1 MASTTQIIPKW
12 QYPHY
17 ETYINDN
24 TVWTNDS
31 ATEVDDSVKLLCF
44 FTSGKGIDNK
54 IVKKT
59 SLKSFTDTFGKS
71 NPKKY
76 GQPLMM
82 PIAALNTGVASVYA
96 MRVMPEDATY
106 ANSVLFAQYKAS
118 EDKFEVRFVAKSY
131 TGGNAPKTSD
141 ELKTLVAAEEE
152 DAEDGF
158 KSVPVILFRAMGRG
172 SYGQNYRWRIS
183 SNLTAEKDYKK
194 KLYSF
199 QILSTEDG
207 LAVDSTYNASIV
219 SFASANTTSSTQI
232 SDVLGEKDYGEY
244 PVDINCDEDAIEVIY
259 DAYVEFLTKK
269 AEKDGE
275 EITVPS
281 IEEFDLFFGHE
292 VLSSKTSH
300 PYYEIIASEKV
311 VKTPVT
317 EEKQRAKTTA
327 DGYPIYKDSA
337 EKEYYFKEAK
347 YYAVDGDAEYQESEE
362 LTQVF
367 ETYTEETGEFTEE
380 VVPTGFID
388 VDEASGIEFAGGAE
402 GAFGDEATVESATT
416 AAYVKAFSGEL
427 DKTVLS
433 SIRVPADILLDA
445 GYPMEVKRV
454 LAKLALA
461 RNDCELYLDCGMLDS
476 LSNDKFEDL
485 KRVYIEEFSD
495 RGISINP
502 QIYTVKDIHTK
513 RKTDVTITYLLA
525 QDLPVHFATYGSHIP
540 YVKSYAEL
548 HDHVKDSLRPTVD
561 DWEHE
566 LQEELYEARFNYF
579 ESVGENRFRRATQS
593 TAQSYNSDL
602 LEENNMHTLFAVKR
616 ILEADASENAYNF
629 TSAESRNT
637 FKQAEE
643 AKFSGWKGSRF
654 DTISVDFDLT
664 EWEAERSILHCYCA
678 IQFRNLTKR
687 TIIEIDVNKR
697 NFLD

>member
-131 TGGNAPKTSD
+131 TEKNAPKTSD
-141 ELKTLVAAEEE
+141 ELKTIVAAEDENA
-152 DAEDGF
+152 DDGF

-244 PVDINCDEDAIEVIY
+244 PVDINCDEDEIEVIY
-259 DAYVEFLTKK
+259 NAYVEFLTAK

-292 VLSSKTSH
+292 VLSSTKSH
-300 PYYEIIASEKV
+300 PYYEITASEKV
-311 VKTPVT
+311 EKTPVT
-317 EEKQRAKTTA
+317 EEKQKAKTTA

-337 EKEYYFKEAK
+337 EKEYYFKDAK
-347 YYAVDGDAEYQESEE
+347 YFAVEGDTEYQGSEE

-367 ETYTEETGEFTEE
+367 ETYTEETGEFTEK

-388 VDEASGIEFAGGAE
+388 VDEASGIEFAGGSE
-402 GAFGDEATVESATT
+402 GAFGVDATAEAART

-602 LEENNMHTLFAVKR
+602 LEENNMHTLFAIKR

-678 IQFRNLTKR
+678 VQFRNMTKR

>member
-131 TGGNAPKTSD
+131 TGENAPKTSD

-152 DAEDGF
+152 DAEGGF
-158 KSVPVILFRAMGRG
+158 KSVPVILFRSMGRG

-219 SFASANTTSSTQI
+219 SFVSANTTSSTQI

-259 DAYVEFLTKK
+259 NAYVDFLTAK

-337 EKEYYFKEAK
+337 EKEYYFKESK
-347 YYAVDGDAEYQESEE
+347 YYAVEDDSEYQESEE

-402 GAFGDEATVESATT
+402 GVFGDDATAEAATT

-476 LSNDKFEDL
+476 LSNDQFEDL

-561 DWEHE
+561 DWEHD

>member
-131 TGGNAPKTSD
+131 TEKNAPKTSD
-141 ELKTLVAAEEE
+141 ELKTIVAAEDENA
-152 DAEDGF
+152 DDGF

-259 DAYVEFLTKK
+259 NAYVEFLTAK

-275 EITVPS
+275 EIAVPS

-292 VLSSKTSH
+292 VLSSTKSH
-300 PYYEIIASEKV
+300 PYYEITASEKV
-311 VKTPVT
+311 EKTPVT

-337 EKEYYFKEAK
+337 EKEYYFKDAK
-347 YYAVDGDAEYQESEE
+347 YFAVEDNTEYQGSEE

-367 ETYTEETGEFTEE
+367 ETYTEETGEFTEK

-388 VDEASGIEFAGGAE
+388 VDEASGIEFAGGSE
-402 GAFGDEATVESATT
+402 GAFGVDATAEAATT

-433 SIRVPADILLDA
+433 SIRIPADILLDA

-579 ESVGENRFRRATQS
+579 ESVGENRFRRKTQS

-602 LEENNMHTLFAVKR
+602 LEENNMHTMFAVKR

-678 IQFRNLTKR
+678 VQFRNMTKR

>member
-131 TGGNAPKTSD
+131 TEKNAPKTSD
-141 ELKTLVAAEEE
+141 ELKTIVAAEDENA
-152 DAEDGF
+152 DDGF

-259 DAYVEFLTKK
+259 NAYVEFLTAK

-275 EITVPS
+275 EIAVPS

-292 VLSSKTSH
+292 VLSSTKSH
-300 PYYEIIASEKV
+300 PYYEITASEKV

-337 EKEYYFKEAK
+337 EKEYYFKDAK
-347 YYAVDGDAEYQESEE
+347 YFAVEDNNEYHGSEE

-367 ETYTEETGEFTEE
+367 ETYTEETGEFTEK

-388 VDEASGIEFAGGAE
+388 VDEASGIEFAGGSE
-402 GAFGDEATVESATT
+402 GAFGVDATAEAART

-678 IQFRNLTKR
+678 IQFRNMTKR